1 MVVNASKLR
10 ADIYRLLD
18 EALATGEPI
27 VVVRHGRT
35 LRIVPDP
42 PVRDVHALPTHP
54 GCIVGD
60 PDSIVHLD
68 WSADWK
74 PTL

>member
-1 MVVNASKLR
+1 MPINASKLR

-27 VVVRHGRT
+27 VIVRHGRT

-42 PVRDVHALPTHP
+42 PARDLNALPTHP
-54 GCIVGD
+54 DCIVGD
-60 PDSIVHLD
+60 PDSLVHLD
-68 WSADWK
+68 WSQEWK